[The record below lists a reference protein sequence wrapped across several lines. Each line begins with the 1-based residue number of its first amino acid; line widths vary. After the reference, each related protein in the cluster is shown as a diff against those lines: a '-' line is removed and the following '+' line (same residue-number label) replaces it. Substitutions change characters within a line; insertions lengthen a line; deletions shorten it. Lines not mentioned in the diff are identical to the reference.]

1 MFDWLRVAA
10 SRVHGLFSIRR
21 LDREFEQELENHLA
35 MLAEENVRRGM
46 APEQALREARLRLG
60 GSTQLRETHR
70 DLRGLPFVERFFKD
84 VRHALRV
91 LRKSP
96 GFTAVAVL
104 ILAVGIG
111 AAITIASVMKCLV
124 LEPLPY
130 PDGGRL
136 VQVWGGEREGPF
148 AHAPLSTPDYIEIR
162 EQASAF
168 DEMGAFTTRK
178 HNLGGDRPEAIRGV
192 ACTPSLL
199 RALGVQPALGR
210 WFEEAE
216 GQPGARRV
224 AIISQGLW
232 TSRYSA
238 DLRAIG
244 HDIRLDGQT
253 FTIVGVMPAGFEVVS
268 SMNRNQA
275 ADVWTPLVLDRNDNR
290 RNVLWLPVIGR
301 LKPGVTSQMAKA
313 ELRAIAARLAR
324 AHPEAN
330 QIGRRTF
337 WPVSLSLEIVGY
349 PALRLSWLLAA
360 VWVVLSLACQNVACM
375 LLARGLRRQTEIA
388 VRVSMG
394 AARGHII
401 RLLLTESLLLSL
413 LAGAAGIVLAML
425 SLRVLAGFLPPGL
438 APRGGI
444 RIDGWVLLFSVGL
457 SGAATLM
464 SGLAPALVAAKTD
477 FIATLKEGGNHQS
490 GSKASQRRLRRL
502 VIGQIAAALVL
513 VNGAILLATNYRSLL
528 ETQRGLA
535 SERVLTAD
543 IALNGPGYL
552 KPAAR
557 IAFWERLIERVRR
570 LPSVQAAAVTTKLPF
585 ELRGSVDV
593 LAEGQPYD
601 ARIPRPMV
609 ERPTMSPGYFT
620 AVGIPLLRGR
630 MPEDA
635 DSRTQIQNIVV
646 NRALADL
653 FWPGLNPI
661 GKHLRGNCSK
671 CPWWVVVGLVDNV
684 RQLDD
689 APALPEMY
697 FPYKELPEPES
708 KLVVRSLGD
717 PRSLTVAIRNE
728 VAALDA
734 DVALANVRT
743 MKAEFDSNTQS
754 LRFLTWM
761 VNLFMAVAL
770 GLAAIGTYGTL
781 SFYVA
786 QRSREIGVRIALGSS
801 RGAIL
806 LVVFR
811 QAARWIG
818 IGAAAGLA
826 LTLGMAEILRS
837 MMHAINPLDAL
848 SVCASVA
855 VVVVATL
862 LAAWLPAHR
871 AMRIDP
877 MTALRS
883 E

>member
-1 MFDWLRVAA
+1 MFDRLRVAA

-21 LDREFEQELENHLA
+21 LDREFEQELEGHLA
-35 MLAEENVRRGM
+35 MLTEDNVRRGM
-46 APEQALREARLRLG
+46 NPEAALREARLRLG
-60 GSTQLRETHR
+60 GPTQLRETHR
-70 DLRGLPFVERFFKD
+70 DLRSLPFVETFFRD
-84 VRHALRV
+84 VRHGLRA

-104 ILAVGIG
+104 ILTLGIG
-111 AAITIASVMKCLV
+111 AAITIVSVMKCLV
-124 LEPLPY
+124 LDPLPY
-130 PDGGRL
+130 PAAGRL
-136 VQVWGGEREGPF
+136 VRVWGGEREGLF

-162 EQASAF
+162 GQASTF
-168 DEMGAFTTRK
+168 DEMGAFNTRK
-178 HNLGGDRPEAIRGV
+178 FNLGGDRPEAISGV

-199 RALGVQPALGR
+199 RTLGVQPALGR
-210 WFEEAE
+210 WFAEAE

-224 AIISQGLW
+224 ALLSQGLW
-232 TSRYSA
+232 TSRFSA
-238 DLRAIG
+238 DPQAIG
-244 HDIRLDGQT
+244 RDIRLDGQN
-253 FTIVGVMPAGFEVVS
+253 FTIVGVMAAGFEVVS
-268 SMNRNQA
+268 SMSRNPT

-290 RNVLWLPVIGR
+290 REVLWLSVIGR
-301 LKPGVTSQMAKA
+301 LKSGVTSQMAKA
-313 ELRAIAARLAR
+313 ELAAIAAGLAR
-324 AHPEAN
+324 AHPGAN
-330 QIGRRTF
+330 LAGRRAF
-337 WPVSLSLEIVGY
+337 WPVSLSVEVVGY

-401 RLLLTESLLLSL
+401 RLMLTESLLLSL
-413 LAGAAGIVLAML
+413 MAGAAGIVLAML
-425 SLRVLAGFLPPGL
+425 SLKVLAVFLPPGL

-444 RIDGWVLLFSVGL
+444 RIDGWILLFTVGL
-457 SGAATLM
+457 SGVTALM

-477 FIATLKEGGNHQS
+477 FIATLKEGGNSQL
-490 GSKASQRRLRRL
+490 GSQASQRRLRRL

-528 ETQRGLA
+528 ETQRQLA
-535 SERVLTAD
+535 SDRVLAAD

-557 IAFWERLIERVRR
+557 VEFWERLIERVRR
-570 LPSVQAAAVTTKLPF
+570 LPGVQAAAVTTKLPF
-585 ELRGSVDV
+585 EVRGAVDV
-593 LAEGQPYD
+593 LAEGQPFD
-601 ARIPRPMV
+601 ARIPRPFV
-609 ERPTMSPGYFT
+609 ERPTISPGYFT

-630 MPEDA
+630 MLEDA
-635 DSRTQIQNIVV
+635 DSRAQIQNIVV
-646 NRALADL
+646 NRALAGL
-653 FWPGLNPI
+653 FWPGQNPL
-661 GKHLRGNCSK
+661 GKHLRGNCSE

-684 RQLDD
+684 RQQDD

-697 FPYKELPEPES
+697 FPFKEHPEAES

-717 PRSLTVAIRNE
+717 PRSLTVAIRSA
-728 VAALDA
+728 VAGLDE
-734 DVALANVRT
+734 DIALANVRT

-806 LVVFR
+806 RVVFQ

-818 IGAAAGLA
+818 IGAAAGLV
-826 LTLGMAEILRS
+826 LTIGMAEILRS
-837 MMHAINPLDAL
+837 MMHALNPLDSL

-855 VVVVATL
+855 VVVGATL
-862 LAAWLPAHR
+862 LAAWLPARR